1 MYCKIYPSINLYFC
15 RDICVGE
22 NDGVREHDDSEVQ
35 LGEAE
40 EGGTIGWCHTHTSCA
55 SLLKRTTNWK
65 NVSLHLFRTF
75 AGKVESHCFWFSFF
89 PRSRPIAWKG
99 CECKWGERCEH
110 NNFKKNYFSAKNFK
124 IWVKKMKV
132 GEIVQE
138 WVFLSNCDISGV
150 AYLLLGREKHN
161 WGQFITKRLLSFSL
175 TKIIKWDAQF
185 SFILQKGWTKQSKKK
200 RFKTERSHRTN

>member
-1 MYCKIYPSINLYFC
+1 MC
-15 RDICVGE
+15 RGE
-22 NDGVREHDDSEVQ
+22 RRSTWTWWLRSTARRSRRRRNHWLVSHAHKLRFFV
-35 LGEAE
+35 
-40 EGGTIGWCHTHTSCA
+40 
-55 SLLKRTTNWK
+55 KTNNK
-65 NVSLHLFRTF
+65 LEKVSLHLFPTF

-110 NNFKKNYFSAKNFK
+110 NNFSAKNFK

-175 TKIIKWDAQF
+175 TKIIKWDAPF
-185 SFILQKGWTKQSKKK
+185 SFILQKVLYSEAEPNSWAKKVQNRK
-200 RFKTERSHRTN
+200 VTPYQLK